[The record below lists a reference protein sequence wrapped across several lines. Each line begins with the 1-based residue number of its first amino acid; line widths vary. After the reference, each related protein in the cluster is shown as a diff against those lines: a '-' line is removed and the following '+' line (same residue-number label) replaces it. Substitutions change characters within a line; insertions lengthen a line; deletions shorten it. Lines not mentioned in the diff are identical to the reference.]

1 MLFHIMGSLSILRG
15 LAVVWLA
22 SACHARIKTGQAMRD
37 ILTITL
43 NPALDVSASVPHVTA
58 GAKLRCGPERY
69 DPGGGG
75 LNVARAIRFLG
86 GDVRAFA
93 ALGGARGEHL
103 QRLLKAEGIPLIP
116 YPAPGETRE
125 SLAITDLAMGYQ
137 YRFSLPGPAWSEPEL
152 DAALASLP
160 GLLVPDGLVVL
171 SGSEPHGTTTD
182 YYPRL
187 CNALSGAARHLII
200 DTSGAALATLAA
212 GGDHERPF
220 VLRMDQ
226 GEAEALAG
234 HALPTCGETV
244 SFAKDLVSKGAADVV
259 VVARGAEG
267 SVMWTGKDGWF
278 ANAARVKVV
287 SRVGAGDS
295 FVGGFALALA
305 RGLPLQDALAHG
317 AAAASAAVMTPGTQ
331 LCRLEDFE
339 RLLRETKVSR
349 L

>member
-1 MLFHIMGSLSILRG
+1 
-15 LAVVWLA
+15 
-22 SACHARIKTGQAMRD
+22 MRD

-43 NPALDVSASVPHVTA
+43 NPALDVAASVPHVTA
-58 GAKLRCGPERY
+58 GAKLRCGPERN

-103 QRLLKAEGIPLIP
+103 KRLLEAEGIPLIP

-125 SLAITDLAMGYQ
+125 SLAITDEAMGYQ
-137 YRFSLPGPAWSEPEL
+137 YRFSLPGPDWSESQL
-152 DAALASLP
+152 DGALAALP
-160 GLLVPDGLVVL
+160 PLLRPDSLVVL
-171 SGSEPHGTTTD
+171 SGSEPNGTTDD

-187 CNALSGAARHLII
+187 CEALSGEARSLLI
-200 DTSGAALATLAA
+200 DTSGAALARLSK
-212 GGDHERPF
+212 GDLRHRPF

-234 HALPTCGETV
+234 HALPSCAETLD
-244 SFAKDLVSKGAADVV
+244 FARGLTSRGVAEVLII
-259 VVARGAEG
+259 ARGAEG
-267 SVMWTGKDGWF
+267 SVMWANDQGWF
-278 ANAARVKVV
+278 ANAAKVKVV

-295 FVGGFALALA
+295 FMGGFTLALA
-305 RGLPLQDALAHG
+305 QGLPLDQALSHG

-331 LCRLEDFE
+331 LCRREDFE
-339 RLLRETKVSR
+339 RLLVETR
-349 L
+349 TTPL

>member
-15 LAVVWLA
+15 LAVVWPT

-86 GDVRAFA
+86 GQVRAFA

-125 SLAITDLAMGYQ
+125 SLAITDEAMGYQ
-137 YRFSLPGPAWSEPEL
+137 YRFSLPGPDWSESQLEN
-152 DAALASLP
+152 ALADLP
-160 GLLVPDGLVVL
+160 PLLGDDSLVVL
-171 SGSEPHGTTTD
+171 SGSEPCGTTES

-187 CNALSGAARHLII
+187 CEALSGKARRLLI
-200 DTSGAALATLAA
+200 DTSGKALARLAF
-212 GGDHERPF
+212 GNLKHRPF

-234 HALPTCGETV
+234 HALPTRGGTLD
-244 SFAKDLVSKGAADVV
+244 FARALAAKAVADVLII
-259 VVARGAEG
+259 ARGAEG
-267 SVMWTGKDGWF
+267 SVMWTEDQGWF
-278 ANAARVKVV
+278 ANAAKVKVV

-295 FVGGFALALA
+295 FMGGFALALA
-305 RGLPLQDALAHG
+305 RGLAIEQALAHG

-339 RLLRETKVSR
+339 RLLKETNVSR

>member
-1 MLFHIMGSLSILRG
+1 
-15 LAVVWLA
+15 
-22 SACHARIKTGQAMRD
+22 MRD

-86 GDVRAFA
+86 GNVRAFA

-103 QRLLKAEGIPLIP
+103 QRLLKAEGIPLIA

-125 SLAITDLAMGYQ
+125 SLAITDEAMGYQ
-137 YRFSLPGPAWSEPEL
+137 YRFSLPGPNWTAPEL
-152 DAALASLP
+152 DRALAALP
-160 GLLVPDGLVVL
+160 PLLCPDSLVVL
-171 SGSEPHGTTTD
+171 SGSEPQGTTDD

-187 CNALSGAARHLII
+187 CEALSGEVRGLLI
-200 DTSGAALATLAA
+200 DTSGAALSRLAS
-212 GGDHERPF
+212 GGLKHKPF

-234 HALPTCGETV
+234 RALPSRAETID
-244 SFAKDLVSKGAADVV
+244 FARDLAAKGAADVLII
-259 VVARGAEG
+259 ARGAEG
-267 SVMWTGKDGWF
+267 SVMWAEKQGWF
-278 ANAARVKVV
+278 ANAAKVEVV

-295 FVGGFALALA
+295 FMGGFTLALA
-305 RGLPLQDALAHG
+305 RGLPLEQALAHG

-331 LCRLEDFE
+331 LCRREDVE
-339 RLLRETKVSR
+339 RLLKETHVTR

>member
-1 MLFHIMGSLSILRG
+1 
-15 LAVVWLA
+15 
-22 SACHARIKTGQAMRD
+22 MRD

-86 GDVRAFA
+86 GEVRAFA
-93 ALGGARGEHL
+93 ALGGARGDHL
-103 QRLLKAEGIPLIP
+103 RRLLKAEGIALIP

-125 SLAITDLAMGYQ
+125 SLAITDEAMGYQ
-137 YRFSLPGPAWSEPEL
+137 YRFSLPGPAWSASDL
-152 DAALASLP
+152 DSALIALP
-160 GLLVPDGLVVL
+160 AYLHRDSLVVL
-171 SGSEPHGTTTD
+171 SGSEPKGTTDD

-187 CNALSGAARHLII
+187 CEALSGEARKLLI
-200 DTSGAALATLAA
+200 DTSGAALACLAN
-212 GGDHERPF
+212 GGLKHKPF

-234 HALPTCGETV
+234 HALPTRAETLE
-244 SFAKDLVSKGAADVV
+244 FARALAAKGAAEVLV
-259 VVARGAEG
+259 IARGAEG
-267 SVMWTGKDGWF
+267 SIMWADNQGWF
-278 ANAARVKVV
+278 VNAAKVEVV

-295 FVGGFALALA
+295 LMGGFTLALA
-305 RGLPLQDALAHG
+305 RGLPLEQALAHG

-331 LCRLEDFE
+331 LCRREDFE
-339 RLLRETKVSR
+339 RLLGECLASR

>member
-1 MLFHIMGSLSILRG
+1 
-15 LAVVWLA
+15 
-22 SACHARIKTGQAMRD
+22 MRD

-75 LNVARAIRFLG
+75 LNVARAIRLLG
-86 GDVRAFA
+86 GEVRAFA

-103 QRLLKAEGIPLIP
+103 TRLLEAEGIPLIS

-125 SLAITDLAMGYQ
+125 SLAITDEVMGNQ
-137 YRFSLPGPAWSEPEL
+137 YRFSLPGPEWNAANL
-152 DAALASLP
+152 DNALATLP
-160 GLLVPDGLVVL
+160 PLVGPDSLVVL
-171 SGSEPHGTTTD
+171 SGSEPNGTTDD

-187 CNALSGAARHLII
+187 CDALSGEARKLLI
-200 DTSGAALATLAA
+200 DTSGPALARLAK
-212 GGDHERPF
+212 GGLKHKPF

-234 HALPTCGETV
+234 HALPARAETLD
-244 SFAKDLVSKGAADVV
+244 FARTLAEKGVAEVLII
-259 VVARGAEG
+259 ARGAEG
-267 SVMWTGKDGWF
+267 SVMWADNQGWF
-278 ANAARVKVV
+278 ANAAKVKVV

-295 FVGGFALALA
+295 FMGGLTLALA
-305 RGLPLQDALAHG
+305 QGLPLDQALSHG

-331 LCRLEDFE
+331 LCRREDFE
-339 RLLRETKVSR
+339 RLLLETR
-349 L
+349 TTRI